1 MDVKF
6 RAAGAAAT
14 VLMFEAP
21 LKGVYAVVGIA
32 SLLVPD
38 MKVAVPPVLAD
49 RELVLAH
56 LRQLGSHR
64 VPKTVPAQ
72 IRSQIHYTA
81 PDLFTMNWPARL
93 KAGAFTSGGWKFI

>member
-1 MDVKF
+1 
-6 RAAGAAAT
+6 
-14 VLMFEAP
+14 
-21 LKGVYAVVGIA
+21 VVGIA

-81 PDLFTMNWPARL
+81 PGPFHHELARTPKGWRLHFRRLEVYLGDPFEITKPA
-93 KAGAFTSGGWKFI
+93 G